1 MATGNRCPFPVGC
14 VRLHFLRWDPND
26 MSRSG
31 RQGDHRRADRSLIAR
46 IDQAFVDLPE
56 IRPGADAYLH
66 RLAERGWPDGGPPQE
81 SLRQVVVDV
90 AAELYRDQAS
100 PPVELLEFS
109 DGAFDVLFDA
119 AHELTILMHGLSQS
133 TPPKSRDRN
142 YHRGFPGRAGFDKG
156 HAMSHA
162 QGGRE
167 GGPNY
172 FPQAPRVNRRLSP
185 LGALWRD
192 IESYLAANPG
202 LFCFVRLAYPHRTST
217 DVPAEVEYGL
227 MAEGR
232 FRTVIF
238 PNS

>member
-1 MATGNRCPFPVGC
+1 V
-14 VRLHFLRWDPND
+14 
-26 MSRSG
+26 
-31 RQGDHRRADRSLIAR
+31 IAR

-56 IRPGADAYLH
+56 VRPGIEPYLR
-66 RLAERGWPDGGPPQE
+66 RLAECGWPEGVPPQE

-90 AAELYRDQAS
+90 AAELYREQAD

-119 AHELTILMHGLSQS
+119 AHERTILMHGLSR
-133 TPPKSRDRN
+133 PAPRNSRDQN

-172 FPQAPRVNRRLSP
+172 FPQAPRVNRRLSS

-202 LFCFVRLAYPHRTST
+202 LFCFVRLAYPRGTST
-217 DVPAEVEYGL
+217 DVAAEVEYGI
-227 MAEGR
+227 MAEGQL
-232 FRTVIF
+232 RTAIF

>member
-1 MATGNRCPFPVGC
+1 
-14 VRLHFLRWDPND
+14 

-31 RQGDHRRADRSLIAR
+31 RQDDHRRAGRSLIAR
-46 IDQAFVDLPE
+46 IDQAFADLPG
-56 IRPGADAYLH
+56 IRPGMEPYLR
-66 RLAERGWPDGGPPQE
+66 RLAERGWPGGEPPQE

-90 AAELYRDQAS
+90 AAKLHRDQAS

-133 TPPKSRDRN
+133 TLPNSRDRN
-142 YHRGFPGRAGFDKG
+142 YHRGFPSRAGFDKG

-172 FPQAPRVNRRLSP
+172 FLQAPRVNRRLSP

-202 LFCFVRLAYPHRTST
+202 LFCFVCLAYRRETST
-217 DVPAEVEYGL
+217 DVPAEVEYGV
-227 MAEGR
+227 MAER
-232 FRTVIF
+232 QFRTVIF
-238 PNS
+238 PNW

>member
-1 MATGNRCPFPVGC
+1 MRRPGRRDGHERTA
-14 VRLHFLRWDPND
+14 
-26 MSRSG
+26 RSII
-31 RQGDHRRADRSLIAR
+31 DR
-46 IDQAFVDLPE
+46 IDRAFTGLPE
-56 IRPGADAYLH
+56 VRPGAGPYLR
-66 RLAERGWPDGGPPQE
+66 RLAECGWSGGTPPQE
-81 SLRQVVVDV
+81 RLRHVVADV
-90 AAELYRDQAS
+90 AAELYREQAA
-100 PPVELLEFS
+100 PPVDLLEFS

-119 AHELTILMHGLSQS
+119 AHELTVLMHGLSRPA
-133 TPPKSRDRN
+133 PPNSRDKN

-172 FPQAPRVNRRLSP
+172 FLQAPRVNRRLSP
-185 LGALWRD
+185 LGMLWRD

-202 LFCFVRLAYPHRTST
+202 LFCFVRLAYQRGAQT
-217 DVPAEVEYGL
+217 DVPIEAEYGI
-227 MAEGR
+227 MAEGQ

>member
-1 MATGNRCPFPVGC
+1 
-14 VRLHFLRWDPND
+14 

-31 RQGDHRRADRSLIAR
+31 RLSDHRRAGRSLIAR
-46 IDQAFVDLPE
+46 IDQAFADLSG
-56 IRPGADAYLH
+56 IRPGMEPYLR
-66 RLAERGWPDGGPPQE
+66 RLAERGWSGGEPPPE

-90 AAELYRDQAS
+90 AASLYRDQAS

-133 TPPKSRDRN
+133 TLPNSRDRN

-172 FPQAPRVNRRLSP
+172 FLQAPRVNRRLSP

-202 LFCFVRLAYPHRTST
+202 LFCFVRLAYLRETST
-217 DVPAEVEYGL
+217 DVPAEVEYGV
-227 MAEGR
+227 MAER
-232 FRTVIF
+232 QFRTVIF
-238 PNS
+238 PNR

>member
-1 MATGNRCPFPVGC
+1 MRRP
-14 VRLHFLRWDPND
+14 
-26 MSRSG
+26 G
-31 RQGDHRRADRSLIAR
+31 RQDDHGPAARSIIAR
-46 IDQAFVDLPE
+46 IDRAFIDLPE
-56 IRPGADAYLH
+56 VRPGAGPYLR
-66 RLAERGWPDGGPPQE
+66 RLTGCGWSGGTPAQE
-81 SLRQVVVDV
+81 LLRHVVVDV
-90 AAELYRDQAS
+90 AAELYRERAD
-100 PPVELLEFS
+100 PPVNLLEFS

-119 AHELTILMHGLSQS
+119 AHELTVLMHGLSRL
-133 TPPKSRDRN
+133 TPPNSRDKN

-185 LGALWRD
+185 LGKLWRD
-192 IESYLAANPG
+192 IESHLAANPG
-202 LFCFVRLAYPHRTST
+202 LFCFVRLAYPRGNPT
-217 DVPAEVEYGL
+217 DVPTEAEYGI
-227 MAEGR
+227 MAEGQ

>member
-1 MATGNRCPFPVGC
+1 MR
-14 VRLHFLRWDPND
+14 
-26 MSRSG
+26 RSG
-31 RQGDHRRADRSLIAR
+31 RRGAHGRADRSLIAR

-56 IRPGADAYLH
+56 IRPGTEPYLR
-66 RLAERGWPDGGPPQE
+66 RLAERGWSGGEPPQE
-81 SLRQVVVDV
+81 PLRQVVIDV
-90 AAELYRDQAS
+90 AAELYRDQAA

-133 TPPKSRDRN
+133 TLPNSRDRN

-172 FPQAPRVNRRLSP
+172 FPQVPRVNQRLSP

-192 IESYLAANPG
+192 IESYLAANPR
-202 LFCFVRLAYPHRTST
+202 LFCFVRLAYPCHKPA
-217 DVPAEVEYGL
+217 DVPAEVEYGV
-227 MAEGR
+227 MAEKQ

>member
-1 MATGNRCPFPVGC
+1 MQTDRCGGC
-14 VRLHFLRWDPND
+14 RGLRKAVVLRREPND
-26 MSRSG
+26 MRRSG
-31 RQGDHRRADRSLIAR
+31 RPRDRGQATKSLITR
-46 IDQAFVDLPE
+46 IDQALVDLPE
-56 IRPGADAYLH
+56 IRPGAGPYLR
-66 RLAERGWPDGGPPQE
+66 RLSECGWSDGEPPGE
-81 SLRQVVVDV
+81 SLRHVVVDV
-90 AAELYRDQAS
+90 AEELYRAQAD

-109 DGAFDVLFDA
+109 DSAFDVLFDA

-133 TPPKSRDRN
+133 MPPNSRDQN

-172 FPQAPRVNRRLSP
+172 FLQAPRVNRRLSP
-185 LGALWRD
+185 TGALWRD
-192 IESYLAANPG
+192 IEPYLAANPG
-202 LFCFVRLAYPHRTST
+202 LFCFVRLAYPRGIST
-217 DVPAEVEYGL
+217 DVPAEVEYGV
-227 MAEGR
+227 MAEGQ

>member
-1 MATGNRCPFPVGC
+1 MNSTTSFAFTMPSILDRASVTGLLRIRHCGFQLQC
-14 VRLHFLRWDPND
+14 VKFAPDTSPER
-26 MSRSG
+26 
-31 RQGDHRRADRSLIAR
+31 R
-46 IDQAFVDLPE
+46 ID
-56 IRPGADAYLH
+56 
-66 RLAERGWPDGGPPQE
+66 RL
-81 SLRQVVVDV
+81 
-90 AAELYRDQAS
+90 
-100 PPVELLEFS
+100 
-109 DGAFDVLFDA
+109 VLFDA
-119 AHELTILMHGLSQS
+119 AHELTIVMHGLSQS
-133 TPPKSRDRN
+133 TLPNSRDRH

-172 FPQAPRVNRRLSP
+172 FLQAPRVNRRLSP

-202 LFCFVRLAYPHRTST
+202 LFCFVRLAYPPETST

-227 MAEGR
+227 MAEGQ
-232 FRTVIF
+232 FLTVIF

>member
-1 MATGNRCPFPVGC
+1 MIT
-14 VRLHFLRWDPND
+14 
-26 MSRSG
+26 
-31 RQGDHRRADRSLIAR
+31 R
-46 IDQAFVDLPE
+46 IDRAFIDVPE
-56 IRPGADAYLH
+56 VRPGTEPYLR
-66 RLAERGWPDGGPPQE
+66 RLAERGWPGGVPPWE

-90 AAELYRDQAS
+90 AAQLYRDQAD

-109 DGAFDVLFDA
+109 DGAFNVLFDA
-119 AHELTILMHGLSQS
+119 AHQLTILMHGLSRS
-133 TPPKSRDRN
+133 TPGNSRDQS

-202 LFCFVRLAYPHRTST
+202 LFCFVRLAYPRGTPA
-217 DVPAEVEYGL
+217 DVPREVEYGV
-227 MAEGR
+227 MAEGQL
-232 FRTVIF
+232 RTVIF

>member
-1 MATGNRCPFPVGC
+1 
-14 VRLHFLRWDPND
+14 

-31 RQGDHRRADRSLIAR
+31 RQDDHRRAGRSLIAR
-46 IDQAFVDLPE
+46 IDQAFADLPG
-56 IRPGADAYLH
+56 IRPGMEPYLR
-66 RLAERGWPDGGPPQE
+66 RLAERGWPGGEPPQE

-90 AAELYRDQAS
+90 AAKLHRDQAS

-133 TPPKSRDRN
+133 TLPNSRDRN
-142 YHRGFPGRAGFDKG
+142 YHRGFPSRAGFDKG

-172 FPQAPRVNRRLSP
+172 FLQAPRVNRRLSP

-202 LFCFVRLAYPHRTST
+202 LFCFVRLAYRRETST
-217 DVPAEVEYGL
+217 DVPAEVEYGV
-227 MAEGR
+227 MAER
-232 FRTVIF
+232 QFRTVIF
-238 PNS
+238 PNW

>member
-1 MATGNRCPFPVGC
+1 M
-14 VRLHFLRWDPND
+14 H
-26 MSRSG
+26 RSG
-31 RQGDHRRADRSLIAR
+31 QRGDYGRAGGSLIAR
-46 IDQAFVDLPE
+46 IDQAFLDLPA
-56 IRPGADAYLH
+56 IRLGTEPYLR
-66 RLAERGWPDGGPPQE
+66 RLAERGWSGGEPPLE

-90 AAELYRDQAS
+90 AAELYRNQAA

-133 TPPKSRDRN
+133 TLPNTRDQN
-142 YHRGFPGRAGFDKG
+142 YHRGFPARAGFDKG

-192 IESYLAANPG
+192 IESHLAANPG
-202 LFCFVRLAYPHRTST
+202 LFCFVRLAYPCRIPA
-217 DVPAEVEYGL
+217 DVPAEVEYGV
-227 MAEGR
+227 MVER
-232 FRTVIF
+232 KFRTVIF

>member
-1 MATGNRCPFPVGC
+1 MN
-14 VRLHFLRWDPND
+14 
-26 MSRSG
+26 RSG
-31 RQGDHRRADRSLIAR
+31 RHGDPGRAGRSLIAR

-56 IRPGADAYLH
+56 IRPGTDPYMRA
-66 RLAERGWPDGGPPQE
+66 LAERGWSGGMPPQE
-81 SLRQVVVDV
+81 SVRQVVVDV
-90 AAELYRDQAS
+90 AAKLYRDQAV

-133 TPPKSRDRN
+133 TLPNSRDRS

-172 FPQAPRVNRRLSP
+172 FLQAPRVNRRLSP

-192 IESYLAANPG
+192 IESYLAANPD
-202 LFCFVRLAYPHRTST
+202 LFCFVRLAYPRETST

-227 MAEGR
+227 IAEGQ